1 MNNLTPNTRLTRV
14 EDLGMPI
21 KKNTK
26 GQKADI
32 PRKTVYRL
40 SIYSRCLQRLLENG
54 IKTVSSEALA
64 GAAGVKSPQLRK
76 DLTYF
81 GQFGTRGLGYD
92 VEQLIQMI
100 SDLLGTNH
108 LQPVVLVGVGNLGR
122 ALLSY
127 RGFAKEGFGI
137 VAAFDLVAERQNDK
151 RVVQP
156 VLPMEELKEFVS
168 KNTVRMAIL
177 CVPPEEAQEV
187 VNELVE
193 TGVTGIM
200 NFAPTV
206 LQVPDEVAV
215 NNVNLAI
222 ELENLSYFVGH

>member
-1 MNNLTPNTRLTRV
+1 M
-14 EDLGMPI
+14 
-21 KKNTK
+21 
-26 GQKADI
+26 
-32 PRKTVYRL
+32 YRL

-92 VEQLIQMI
+92 VEQLIKMI

-137 VAAFDLVAERQNDK
+137 IGAFDVRTVQVKNM
-151 RVVQP
+151 RVTQP
-156 VLPMEELKEFVS
+156 VYSMTELSQFVAQ
-168 KNTVRMAIL
+168 NLVRMAIL

-187 VNELVE
+187 SNDLVE
-193 TGVTGIM
+193 AGVTGIM

-206 LQVPDEVAV
+206 LQVPDEVTV

>member
-1 MNNLTPNTRLTRV
+1 MA
-14 EDLGMPI
+14 
-21 KKNTK
+21 KKNIK
-26 GQKADI
+26 NHRPEI

-40 SIYSRCLQRLLENG
+40 SIYNRCLQRLAANG

-64 GAAGVKSPQLRK
+64 RAAGVKSPQLRK

-92 VEQLIQMI
+92 VEQLLQMI
-100 SDLLGTNH
+100 VDLLGTNS

-127 RGFAKEGFGI
+127 RGFQKEGFDV
-137 VAAFDLVAERQNDK
+137 VAAFDIDAGRAASKEISRD
-151 RVVQP
+151 
-156 VLPMEELKEFVS
+156 VLPMERLEPVVREAG
-168 KNTVRMAIL
+168 VRMAII

-187 VNELVE
+187 ANDLVE
-193 TGVTGIM
+193 AGVTGIM

-206 LQVPDEVAV
+206 LQVPEEVMV

-222 ELENLSYFVGH
+222 ELENLSYFIQQ

>member
-1 MNNLTPNTRLTRV
+1 MA
-14 EDLGMPI
+14 
-21 KKNTK
+21 KKNIK
-26 GQKADI
+26 NHRPEI

-40 SIYSRCLQRLLENG
+40 SIYNRCLQRLAANG

-64 GAAGVKSPQLRK
+64 RAAGVKSPQLRK

-92 VEQLIQMI
+92 VEQLSQMI
-100 SDLLGTNH
+100 VDLLGTNS

-127 RGFAKEGFGI
+127 RGFLKEGFEV
-137 VAAFDLVAERQNDK
+137 VAAFDIDAGRAASKETSRD
-151 RVVQP
+151 
-156 VLPMEELKEFVS
+156 VLPMERLEPVVREAG
-168 KNTVRMAIL
+168 VRMAII
-177 CVPPEEAQEV
+177 CVPPEEAPEV
-187 VNELVE
+187 ANDLVE
-193 TGVTGIM
+193 AGVTGIM

-206 LQVPDEVAV
+206 LQVPEEVMV

-222 ELENLSYFVGH
+222 ELENLSYFIQQ

>member
-1 MNNLTPNTRLTRV
+1 M
-14 EDLGMPI
+14 
-21 KKNTK
+21 
-26 GQKADI
+26 
-32 PRKTVYRL
+32 
-40 SIYSRCLQRLLENG
+40 
-54 IKTVSSEALA
+54 
-64 GAAGVKSPQLRK
+64 
-76 DLTYF
+76 
-81 GQFGTRGLGYD
+81 
-92 VEQLIQMI
+92 EQLIKMI

-137 VAAFDLVAERQNDK
+137 VAAFDVRAVQVKDMRVTQSVYSMTELRQ
-151 RVVQP
+151 
-156 VLPMEELKEFVS
+156 FVT
-168 KNTVRMAIL
+168 KNLVRMAIL

-187 VNELVE
+187 SNDLVE
-193 TGVTGIM
+193 AGVTGIM

-206 LQVPDEVAV
+206 LQVPDEVTV